1 MAGYNLN
8 IQFPAIEWQVTNTNK
23 MKNKL
28 IVGYFMLALSMIAI
42 SCSGQASKQKTATQ
56 NTDSTKTVNNKTDKN
71 MKTIIVD
78 VRTVGEWNDDGHADC
93 SVNIPLDKL
102 QGRMDELKGYEKVI
116 IVCRSGARAGSAKNM
131 LEGAG
136 IANVE
141 NLGPWQNIN
150 CQ

>member
-1 MAGYNLN
+1 
-8 IQFPAIEWQVTNTNK
+8 

-28 IVGYFMLALSMIAI
+28 ILGYLMLALSMIAI
-42 SCSGQASKQKTATQ
+42 SCNGQSTKPKNAQK
-56 NTDSTKTVNNKTDKN
+56 TDSTKTITNKKDKN

-93 SVNIPLDKL
+93 SVNIPLDRL
-102 QGRMDELKGYEKVI
+102 QGSIEELKGYEKVI
-116 IVCRSGARAGSAKNM
+116 LVCRSGARAGSAKNM

>member
-1 MAGYNLN
+1 MNGRLQKN
-8 IQFPAIEWQVTNTNK
+8 IPLPAIEWQVTIKNK

-42 SCSGQASKQKTATQ
+42 SCNGQSTKPKTTQK
-56 NTDSTKTVNNKTDKN
+56 TDSTKTVTNKTDKK

-78 VRTVGEWNDDGHADC
+78 VRTTSEWDYDGHAEC
-93 SVNIPLDKL
+93 SVNIPLDRL
-102 QGRMDELKGYEKVI
+102 QASIEELKGYEKVVL
-116 IVCRSGARAGSAKNM
+116 VCRSGARAGSAKNM

-141 NLGPWQNIN
+141 NLGPWQNIS

>member
-1 MAGYNLN
+1 
-8 IQFPAIEWQVTNTNK
+8 

-42 SCSGQASKQKTATQ
+42 SCNGQSTKSKTTEQ
-56 NTDSTKTVNNKTDKN
+56 TDSTKTITIKKDKN
-71 MKTIIVD
+71 MKTIFVD

-93 SVNIPLDKL
+93 SVNIPLDRL
-102 QGRMDELKGYEKVI
+102 QGSIEELKGYEKVI
-116 IVCRSGARAGSAKNM
+116 IVCRSGARAGSAKSM

>member
-1 MAGYNLN
+1 
-8 IQFPAIEWQVTNTNK
+8 

-28 IVGYFMLALSMIAI
+28 IVGYLMLALSMIAI
-42 SCSGQASKQKTATQ
+42 SCNGQTTKPKTTQK
-56 NTDSTKTVNNKTDKN
+56 TDSTKTITNKKDKN

-93 SVNIPLDKL
+93 SVNIPLDRL
-102 QGRMDELKGYEKVI
+102 QGSIEELKGYEKVI
-116 IVCRSGARAGSAKNM
+116 LVCRSGARAGSAKSM

-136 IANVE
+136 ISNIE
-141 NLGPWQNIN
+141 NLGAWQNIN